1 MAKKKYNLY
10 YDVLNSIIEPQRIQ
24 FMDSLG
30 VPLKDGKFIL
40 SYTDK
45 NYRCLPLLKDVL
57 SSKVQGLSFF
67 SGAGGLDIG
76 AQMAGIKVISSLDF
90 EKDAIE
96 TLKANRFFAHTEHR
110 LDDIRN
116 VKASDF
122 SSILKRNNP
131 EKLVLLGGPPCQPF
145 SKAGYWKTLAQRLGP
160 DDPRNMIGNYLTI
173 VDEIKPDGF
182 ILENVE
188 SILHPHNR
196 QAVDDLAEAI
206 EQMNYNYILVKA
218 NACDYG
224 VPQKRKRVFFIA
236 SKKKIEGIPQ
246 PTNSENSIDGL
257 PPYEKVI
264 DWIGRFDL
272 PENVQDSDSIEG
284 THCSS
289 LIQVPPGSNYISLSE
304 KKGYVPELF
313 KAGTRYWTFLLK
325 LHPYMPSWTI
335 IAQPG
340 HWEGPFHWNNRRLRN
355 NELAAIQ
362 TFPIDYKFIG
372 SPRSIHRQIGNAVPC
387 ILGQRMCDFLKNNI

>member
-1 MAKKKYNLY
+1 
-10 YDVLNSIIEPQRIQ
+10 
-24 FMDSLG
+24 MDSLG

-304 KKGYVPELF
+304 KRGYVPELF